1 VLSKPPPDRLKI
13 SLSLLTEQGDSIVE
27 HFVTIDC
34 MERHFG
40 YSLLEQEQELD
51 DSLMTAIKAIVP
63 KFGLKYDE

>member
-1 VLSKPPPDRLKI
+1 
-13 SLSLLTEQGDSIVE
+13 LTEQGDSIVE